1 MASIDCVVDTQ
12 PMAESIER
20 VRAHVDAT
28 TAAVIAMQ
36 AATIA
41 AEQAASASVCRAIGT
56 GFHTLI
62 LSQLSQK
69 AARAKAIVDSKLAQL
84 AQLGE
89 FLTRL
94 QGQME
99 SDFHRI
105 KARYT
110 QLFRALDQTMAQ
122 RVAELDRGVF
132 DAAGAQSRRLTD
144 RMAAMG
150 VLPITHQGE
159 SLALSQAVSMARTR
173 TSSRAMIGASSAII
187 EKGEFLRR
195 QVRDVV
201 RPGAIPA
208 RQMVYVPVRYA
219 EVDAGTAVGLQLE
232 APRPIAG
239 QSDRLAA
246 LRDRL
251 GTTFSAPVP
260 AEERARVLARASE
273 RAARLDLPPRVRS
286 TLDGLLKAQKWNVAD
301 VERAS

>member
-1 MASIDCVVDTQ
+1 MASIDCIVDTQ
-12 PMAESIER
+12 PMADSIER

-41 AEQAASASVCRAIGT
+41 AEQAASASVCRAIDG

-62 LSQLSQK
+62 VSQLSQK
-69 AARAKAIVDSKLAQL
+69 SARAKAIVDSKLAQL

-110 QLFRALDQTMAQ
+110 QLFLALDQTMAQ

-173 TSSRAMIGASSAII
+173 ASSRAMIGASSAII
-187 EKGEFLRR
+187 EKGEHLRR

-201 RPGAIPA
+201 RPGGIAA
-208 RQMVYVPVRYA
+208 RQVVYVPVRYA
-219 EVDAGTAVGLQLE
+219 DVDSGPLAGLQLA
-232 APRPIAG
+232 APRPIDGNGERLAAIR
-239 QSDRLAA
+239 DRLAA
-246 LRDRL
+246 TP
-251 GTTFSAPVP
+251 GAPV
-260 AEERARVLARASE
+260 ATEERARVLARAAE
-273 RAARLDLPPRVRS
+273 RAARLDLSPRVR
-286 TLDGLLKAQKWNVAD
+286 TMLDGLLKAQQWQVAAE
-301 VERAS
+301 ERAS

>member
-12 PMAESIER
+12 PMADSIER

-41 AEQAASASVCRAIGT
+41 AEQAAAASVCRAIDG

-132 DAAGAQSRRLTD
+132 DAAGAQSRRLTE

-173 TSSRAMIGASSAII
+173 ASSRAMIGASSAII
-187 EKGEFLRR
+187 AKGEILRR
-195 QVRDVV
+195 QVRDAV
-201 RPGAIPA
+201 RPGAIGA

-219 EVDAGTAVGLQLE
+219 EVDPAQGLQVE

-239 QSDRLAA
+239 QADRLAA
-246 LRDRL
+246 VRDRL
-251 GTTFSAPVP
+251 ASTP
-260 AEERARVLARASE
+260 AVAVTADERARVLARAAE

-286 TLDGLLKAQKWNVAD
+286 TLDGLLKAQQWTVVTTEGA
-301 VERAS
+301 A